1 MIWRS
6 LTIKV
11 NCWRCWQANSLS
23 DDVRIYV
30 GSLFDKFVSIDQFVL
45 FYNVVLTMS
54 EQQQPIFNIQ
64 KIHVKDLSLEIPHA
78 PSIYL
83 ERDAPEINVQLDN
96 KNECFD
102 DGMYEVI
109 LTGIVTAKIK
119 DKIMF
124 LVEAHQA
131 GIFQVRN
138 IADAEIK
145 PVLGITC
152 PNILFPYLRE
162 TVSDIVTRAG
172 FPAILLNPVNFEAI
186 YQRNQRQNQ
195 AAAVQ
200 SD

>member
-1 MIWRS
+1 M
-6 LTIKV
+6 
-11 NCWRCWQANSLS
+11 
-23 DDVRIYV
+23 DDARIRA
-30 GSLFDKFVSIDQFVL
+30 GSLFDKFDSIDQFVI
-45 FYNVVLTMS
+45 FYKTVLTMS

-78 PSIYL
+78 PRIYL

-109 LTGIVTAKIK
+109 LTGIVTAKVK

-138 IADAEIK
+138 IAEEEIK

-195 AAAVQ
+195 AVAEQ